1 MPIEQSVGSP
11 TNEDNESLRQK
22 IGDITLD
29 SDQVWK
35 KLNNFINRGITLK
48 YHDKMYYNTGNLI
61 FKRFDF
67 T

>member
-1 MPIEQSVGSP
+1 MSEMPIEQSVGSP

-35 KLNNFINRGITLK
+35 NSKNLINCGITFK
-48 YHDKMYYNTGNLI
+48 IYNYTSNLI